1 MRITSKLYDQIMEA
15 AEASDYE
22 YIGVRVQDVPFTL
35 GPINHNSHRWD
46 NGDDTGEELDGVC
59 VIDVKMLASVIK
71 HMHWYYGEH
80 IALLGAYSAEYG
92 EDYGELVLSEAETIA
107 IFA

>member
-46 NGDDTGEELDGVC
+46 NGDDTGEDL
-59 VIDVKMLASVIK
+59 
-71 HMHWYYGEH
+71 
-80 IALLGAYSAEYG
+80 
-92 EDYGELVLSEAETIA
+92 T
-107 IFA
+107 